1 MDDINEEV
9 LKAIAEQH
17 MVRIVVDVPTNLL
30 RPDEYLASASE
41 LVSPF
46 MAHWETVN
54 TPRLLVVDVYPKHA
68 YIVIDINNR
77 RYNYDTAHQQ
87 IYAIPVYIL
96 QLSKKTLEWR
106 FFRRAV
112 DELIARTI
120 AELHRLNGQN
130 PIPFFAD
137 HINGPQGSPCT
148 PEAYHLMALTVITC
162 AEHLL
167 GDGVAPGMQTVSLI
181 LRAMFI
187 VKLRLSPRST
197 RAASWQAGH
206 QPSLDKNAPHGEIM
220 HGQADARA
228 A

>member
-9 LKAIAEQH
+9 LKAITEQH
-17 MVRIVVDVPTNLL
+17 TVRIVVDVPTNLL
-30 RPDEYLASASE
+30 RPDEYLASVSQ

-46 MAHWETVN
+46 MVHWETEN

-87 IYAIPVYIL
+87 IYAIPVYVL
-96 QLSKKTLEWR
+96 QLSQNTLRWR

-112 DELIARTI
+112 EDELIARTI

-137 HINGPQGSPCT
+137 HINGSV
-148 PEAYHLMALTVITC
+148 Y
-162 AEHLL
+162 
-167 GDGVAPGMQTVSLI
+167 
-181 LRAMFI
+181 
-187 VKLRLSPRST
+187 LSPRS
-197 RAASWQAGH
+197 RV
-206 QPSLDKNAPHGEIM
+206 EV
-220 HGQADARA
+220 
-228 A
+228 